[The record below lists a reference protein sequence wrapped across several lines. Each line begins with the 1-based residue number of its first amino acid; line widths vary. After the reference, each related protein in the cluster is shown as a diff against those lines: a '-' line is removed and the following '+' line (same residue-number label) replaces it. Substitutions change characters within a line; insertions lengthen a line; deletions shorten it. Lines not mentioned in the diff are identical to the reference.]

1 MESQAHD
8 NQNHIYLLIIS
19 ESFRQRTS
27 SKQRK
32 HILSEFRLRELRLQ
46 EIERE
51 SFFFFISLGSTIRNY
66 LNQVIIII

>member
-1 MESQAHD
+1 F
-8 NQNHIYLLIIS
+8 YLLIIS

-32 HILSEFRLRELRLQ
+32 HILSEFRLESCAFKKSK
-46 EIERE
+46 E

-66 LNQVIIII
+66 LNQVNVVFCGIEG